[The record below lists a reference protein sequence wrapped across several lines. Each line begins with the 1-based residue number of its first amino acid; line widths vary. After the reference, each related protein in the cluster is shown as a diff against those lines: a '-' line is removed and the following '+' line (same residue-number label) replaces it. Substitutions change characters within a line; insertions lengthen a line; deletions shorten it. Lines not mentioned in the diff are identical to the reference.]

1 MPNADYFADKAARC
15 RELIGRTSNS
25 YVADQLQL
33 WADEFDLMASALS
46 VRPIGQRHPS
56 QRPSKAGRVS

>member
-1 MPNADYFADKAARC
+1 MPNADYFADQAKQC

-25 YVADQLQL
+25 YVAEQLRL
-33 WADEFDLMASALS
+33 WADEFDLMASAFS
-46 VRPIGQRHPS
+46 VRPIGHRHPS